1 MLLLEVSKRKIHRFF
16 LVTKFFSVHLPTGL
30 RRPFCRV
37 EDYLKP
43 CSSTD
48 KSCLSTIKSRI
59 SRQSQ
64 KSCQN
69 QRIKKSLKHVET
81 KFWKAMLD
89 RFAFVEPWAFIWVP
103 RKVHLRIR
111 DHPSGPCWDPSRSE
125 SEDTLERHHNIH
137 GLFDDI
143 AMLQQ
148 RVALKVTV
156 WSICMCT
163 GVL

>member
-1 MLLLEVSKRKIHRFF
+1 MYYSTLTCYKQDKLVLLLEVNKRKMHRFF

-69 QRIKKSLKHVET
+69 QRIKKSLKQSWMEGKAWQICFCRTLSLHLGAKEGAPQNPRPSFRTLLGPKQSWIGKHTGET
-81 KFWKAMLD
+81 
-89 RFAFVEPWAFIWVP
+89 
-103 RKVHLRIR
+103 
-111 DHPSGPCWDPSRSE
+111 S
-125 SEDTLERHHNIH
+125 
-137 GLFDDI
+137 
-143 AMLQQ
+143 
-148 RVALKVTV
+148 
-156 WSICMCT
+156 
-163 GVL
+163 